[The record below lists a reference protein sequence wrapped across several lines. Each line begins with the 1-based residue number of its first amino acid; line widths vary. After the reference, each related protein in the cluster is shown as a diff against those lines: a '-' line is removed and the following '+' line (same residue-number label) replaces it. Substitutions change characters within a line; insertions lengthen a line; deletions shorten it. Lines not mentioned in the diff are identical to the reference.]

1 MEKFIRNRLGQ
12 GDNKFFIIY
21 TMVAAF
27 GAYFC
32 MYAFRKPFT
41 VGTFSELSFL
51 GMDLKTVLVISQVLG
66 YALSKFLGIKIISE
80 LKSQSRYWMFLGL
93 MAFAELMLLMFAWV
107 PVSWKVLFI
116 FLNGIPLGLIWGI
129 VFSYLEG
136 RKMSELL
143 GAGLS
148 ISFIVSS
155 GAVKSVGKWLIL
167 DFNINEF
174 WMPVLTGLIFF
185 PFLILFSRMLHLI
198 PPPNE
203 TDQKLRTKRAPLN
216 ARQRRELV
224 QKFALGIFLMVIF
237 YTLLSAY
244 RDFRDNFAVEIWSAL
259 GYSDQPSIFT
269 ISEIPIALIVLF
281 IVGSLIFVKDNK
293 KALALYH
300 YLIVGSMFLVILC
313 TILFQAGVLPPAI
326 WMVLMGLGLYLAYVP
341 FNCLIF
347 DRLLAAFKYV
357 GTAGFLIYVA
367 DSFGY
372 LGSISILL
380 IKNFGFLDLSWLDF
394 FVVVSYI
401 LGGFGSV
408 LMIGSLFYFNSKFNT
423 HSKNINFNEIAR
435 TTSHL

>member
-1 MEKFIRNRLGQ
+1 
-12 GDNKFFIIY
+12 
-21 TMVAAF
+21 
-27 GAYFC
+27 
-32 MYAFRKPFT
+32 
-41 VGTFSELSFL
+41 
-51 GMDLKTVLVISQVLG
+51 MDLKTLLVIAQVLG

-80 LKSQSRYWMFLGL
+80 LKSQSRFWMFLGL

-155 GAVKSVGKWLIL
+155 GAVKSVGKWLVL
-167 DFNINEF
+167 DFGISEF
-174 WMPVLTGLIFF
+174 WMPVLTGLMFF
-185 PFLILFSRMLHLI
+185 PLLILFAWMLHLI

-203 TDQKLRTKRAPLN
+203 RDQQLRTKRAPLN
-216 ARQRRELV
+216 ARQRRELL
-224 QKFALGIFLMVIF
+224 QKFALGIFFMVVF

-259 GYSDQPSIFT
+259 GYSDQPSIFI
-269 ISEIPIALIVLF
+269 ISEIPIALTVLV
-281 IVGSLIFVKDNK
+281 IIGSLMFVKDNK
-293 KALALYH
+293 KALAYYH
-300 YLIVGSMFLVILC
+300 YLIIASMLLVLSC
-313 TILFQAGVLPPAI
+313 TMLYQAGMVSPSV
-326 WMVLMGLGLYLAYVP
+326 WMILMGLGLYLAYVP

-347 DRLLAAFKYV
+347 DRLLATFKYV
-357 GTAGFLIYVA
+357 GTAGFLIYLA

-380 IKNFGFLDLSWLDF
+380 VKNFSFLNISWLDF
-394 FVVVSYI
+394 FVVISYTLGIFGI
-401 LGGFGSV
+401 LTMS
-408 LMIGSLFYFNSKFNT
+408 GSLLYFKSKLNTNSK
-423 HSKNINFNEIAR
+423 KINLNEIAGSS
-435 TTSHL
+435 TGS